1 MGLGLTVVSKI
12 IELHGGAIDIS
23 NRQEGGAR
31 VSVMFQHKGG
41 KDQSGQPRATDRYIE
56 KNPGD

>member
-1 MGLGLTVVSKI
+1 MGLGLTVLSNI

-31 VSVMFQHKGG
+31 VRVMFQ
-41 KDQSGQPRATDRYIE
+41 A
-56 KNPGD
+56 